1 MKRFI
6 IVTIALIYSITG
18 ANMLFAGG
26 TTPDAFTFT
35 DRTNVA
41 LSTEYKS
48 NAITVTGI
56 DTAAPISVAGGTY
69 SINGGTYTSASGTV
83 SLGNTVKVRKM
94 SAAAYATTKSATLT
108 IGGVSDTFS
117 VTTMASNIRILPNSD
132 VHVGDEVY
140 FDASLVSDLSDPST
154 CTYSWN
160 FGDSSMP
167 DNAGRSIVHSYARP
181 GVYTVTLTIT
191 EQNNTVH
198 TESGRV
204 TVGGEYRLLAPRP
217 STDPILYY
225 AFEDNLNDS
234 SINHL
239 NAFWANGTGT
249 YGSGVQYKAANLDS
263 ARYVHVADSG
273 HIIGGSSGLTVSFWA
288 KKASTNNIGYLI
300 SYPGVF
306 SLQLRENGQWLQG
319 SVTTT
324 NGSASSDAWYPGA
337 QDTNWHHYVLVYDGA
352 YVRIYF
358 DGREQ
363 IMEGKCP
370 LPLTGSLP
378 TSGNHLYIGVNDSAG
393 TPFNGMIDE
402 VKIFNKALTKDEI
415 TIGFELW
422 HANFHTRIAQ
432 YIYVKIPGVITRDA
446 ANSLEMTVV
455 GDNGY
460 SATLVNKVNLQP
472 EEKILLQ
479 NSSLPAGNYT
489 LQATLRNAAAQVIES
504 ISERF
509 AKPYAGIPEVGIDEN
524 NAIRV
529 NGELFFPVTPCGL
542 RNFDVEPWAAGKY
555 INMLAIQG
563 FYGMTGP
570 PDYTTAGWEEY
581 LDLGMLYNFKSLGPT
596 SWNGGTSRNSDI
608 TIIENYV
615 TLLKSNSG
623 TFGWLWRD
631 EPELGGDNE
640 YLPAEV
646 LQAWTNRTHA
656 IDPLHP
662 VAINLV
668 GNWIASSNPSWWW
681 ERSGYYLYLDNARRF
696 GKRSFVADIYAMD
709 YYPVEWAAPHSRGAT
724 MDMLTRHLDA
734 LRARNYN
741 LVPCTS
747 WVETCDIDE
756 ADGAVRHPTP
766 WHPTPAQLKMLIWIN
781 VVHGMKGI
789 NWFPWHSGTPAAN
802 YPVMATFVD
811 QITRLTQVV
820 LGPEINPTVTVTAPG
835 ARIDTMV
842 RTYEGKTYLFA
853 VRVSELKITGK
864 TSGSRVTATITVQ
877 GVGNATATVFDEDR
891 SLPVTAGSLQD
902 SFAPAEVH
910 IYKIQ

>member
-1 MKRFI
+1 MKKLLFGSI
-6 IVTIALIYSITG
+6 LLITLL
-18 ANMLFAGG
+18 MLTACGG
-26 TTPDAFTFT
+26 GGDETSTTPSPTP
-35 DRTNVA
+35 
-41 LSTEYKS
+41 
-48 NAITVTGI
+48 
-56 DTAAPISVAGGTY
+56 APTPTPTPAPAG
-69 SINGGTYTSASGTV
+69 N
-83 SLGNTVKVRKM
+83 
-94 SAAAYATTKSATLT
+94 
-108 IGGVSDTFS
+108 
-117 VTTMASNIRILPNSD
+117 NIRILPNSGIY
-132 VHVGDEVY
+132 VGEEVY
-140 FDASLVSDLSDPST
+140 FDASLVTGISAPGS

-160 FGDSSMP
+160 FGDSSLP
-167 DNAGRSIVHSYARP
+167 AIVGRSIVHSYARP

-191 EQNNTVH
+191 EQSGTIR
-198 TESGRV
+198 TETGTV
-204 TVGGEYRLLAPRP
+204 TVGGSYRLLAPRP
-217 STDPILYY
+217 STEPILYY

-239 NAFWANGTGT
+239 NASWSSGTGT
-249 YGSGVQYKAANLDS
+249 FSAGAQYQAANLDS

-288 KKASTNNIGYLI
+288 KKAATNNVGYLI

-306 SLQLRENGQWLQG
+306 SLQLRENGTWLQG

-324 NGSASSDAWYPGA
+324 NGSAASDAWYPGA
-337 QDTNWHHYVLVYDGA
+337 VDTNWHHYVLVYDGA
-352 YVRIYF
+352 FVRIYF

-363 IMEGKCP
+363 IMDGKCP
-370 LPLTGSLP
+370 LPLTGTLP
-378 TSGNHLYIGVNDSAG
+378 TSGNHLYIGVSNAAG
-393 TPFNGMIDE
+393 TPFNGVIDE
-402 VKIFNKALTKDEI
+402 VKIYNKALTKDEVS
-415 TIGFELW
+415 IGFELW

-432 YIYVKIPGVITRDA
+432 YIYVKIPGAITRDT
-446 ANSLEMTVV
+446 ANSLEMKVV

-460 SATLVNKVNLQP
+460 SVTLVNKASLQS

-479 NSSLPAGNYT
+479 NSTLPGGNYT
-489 LQATLRNAAAQVIES
+489 LQATLRNAAGQVIES

-509 AKPYAGIPEVGIDEN
+509 AKPYTGIPEVGIDEN

-542 RNFDVEPWAAGKY
+542 RNFDVAPWAAGRY

-563 FYGMTGP
+563 FWGMTAA
-570 PDYTTAGWEEY
+570 PDYTPAGWEEY
-581 LDLGMLYNFKSLGPT
+581 LNLGKSYNFKSLGPT
-596 SWNGGTSRNSDI
+596 SWNGAENGRNADI

-615 TLLKSNSG
+615 DSFKGNSA

-646 LQAWTNRTHA
+646 LQAWTNRTHSL
-656 IDPLHP
+656 DSMHP

-668 GNWIASSNPSWWW
+668 GNWLESPYPSWWW

-709 YYPVEWAAPHSRGAT
+709 YYPIEWAAPHSRGAT

-747 WVETCDIDE
+747 WVETCDINE
-756 ADGAVRHPTP
+756 SDGAVRSPTP

-789 NWFPWHSGTPAAN
+789 NWFPWHSGTPDAN
-802 YPVMATFVD
+802 YPVMTTFVD
-811 QITRLTQVV
+811 QITRLTPVV

-842 RTYEGKTYLFA
+842 RTYRGKTYLFA
-853 VRVSELKITGK
+853 VRVSELD
-864 TSGSRVTATITVQ
+864 TSGNTIGSNVTATINIQ
-877 GVGNATATVFDEDR
+877 GVVGTKTATVFDENR
-891 SLPVTAGSLQD
+891 SLQVTAGSLQD
-902 SFAPAEVH
+902 TFAPAAVH
-910 IYKIQ
+910 IYEIQ